1 MASQHFPSNM
11 QQEVTCPICL
21 DILQDPVT
29 IGCGHNFCRG
39 CITQLGETCDNFLQ
53 CPLCKRSMR
62 KDAFASNW
70 LLGSLVERIQTMDLS
85 EMRLEEEQLRCPKHR
100 KKLYYFCEEDGKLLC
115 AMCHESNEH
124 KYYNTS
130 TMEEAAQHHQEQ
142 IQWHIE
148 ILEQKEQLLT
158 HMKAEDEERISVFT
172 AQVEFQ
178 KQRIH
183 TEFKNLQ
190 QVLEEEKNFLLFG
203 MEWLEEK
210 GAQERE
216 CYSADIQAQLIS
228 LKDLLDALKAKQQMP
243 SRQLLEDIKDTLQ
256 RCEEFQFQFH
266 STTPVPL
273 DLEKKLSEAESRYDF
288 IIENLRKFREQL
300 QADRMKHHECLFE
313 ENNPNM
319 DRS

>member
-1 MASQHFPSNM
+1 MDPSG
-11 QQEVTCPICL
+11 ICL
-21 DILQDPVT
+21 
-29 IGCGHNFCRG
+29 
-39 CITQLGETCDNFLQ
+39 
-53 CPLCKRSMR
+53 
-62 KDAFASNW
+62 
-70 LLGSLVERIQTMDLS
+70 
-85 EMRLEEEQLRCPKHR
+85 EEAKLRCSKHGE
-100 KKLYYFCEEDGKLLC
+100 KLHYYCKSNGELLC
-115 AMCHESNEH
+115 VICQDSKEH
-124 KYYNTS
+124 RFHNTS
-130 TMEEAAQHHQEQ
+130 LIEEAAKHHQEQ